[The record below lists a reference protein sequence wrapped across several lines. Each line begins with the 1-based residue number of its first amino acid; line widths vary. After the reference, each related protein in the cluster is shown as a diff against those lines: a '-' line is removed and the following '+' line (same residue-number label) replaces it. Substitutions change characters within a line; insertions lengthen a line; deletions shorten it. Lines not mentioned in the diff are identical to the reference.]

1 MSTIL
6 VTGGSGRLGRSVV
19 EGLAGAGH
27 RVISVD
33 RDAVPAAQL
42 AAGAEQH
49 TADLLAPGEALRL
62 FQETAPD
69 AVIHLAAIAVPFSAP
84 EEVIFATNTR
94 LAYAVLSAAT
104 EVGVPKII
112 TASSPTVLGYGSPA
126 GRLPDAFPL
135 DEQSTPRPWNAY
147 ALSKLIAEQ
156 TMQMFAAAQGDR
168 LRYAAFRPCF
178 VISPEEWQG
187 APTQQGH
194 TLAERL
200 ADPALAAPAL
210 FNYVDAR
217 DVADFLDLLL
227 QKMDSIPNGQ
237 TFFVGAADALATE
250 PLAELIPRFLPGS
263 AGLAAHLTGTSPAF
277 SIVKAKELLGWE
289 PKRNWRNELRI
300 PGDSPEPSTAEA
312 STAEAITPEPGMPGL
327 NDPTP
332 SRLNDEA
339 PAALATAGTGSKE
352 TS

>member
-19 EGLAGAGH
+19 GGLSAAGH

-42 AAGAEQH
+42 APGAVQH
-49 TADLLAPGEALRL
+49 TVDLLAPGEALRL
-62 FQETAPD
+62 LREIVPD

-84 EEVIFATNTR
+84 EEVIFTTNTR

-112 TASSPTVLGYGSPA
+112 TASSPTVLGYGSP
-126 GRLPDAFPL
+126 GGWLPGAFPL
-135 DEQSTPRPWNAY
+135 DEETTPRPWNAY

-168 LRYAAFRPCF
+168 IRYAAFRPCF
-178 VISPEEWQG
+178 VISPEEWEG
-187 APTQQGH
+187 ATTQQGH

-217 DVADFLDLLL
+217 DVAEFLDLLL
-227 QKMDSIPNGQ
+227 EKMDSIPNGQ
-237 TFFVGAADALATE
+237 TFFVGAADALATA
-250 PLAELIPRFLPGS
+250 PLAGLIPQFLPGS
-263 AGLAAHLTGTSPAF
+263 AALTAHLAGTSPAF
-277 SIVKAKELLGWE
+277 SIEKARKLLGWE
-289 PKRNWRNELRI
+289 PRRSWRNELRT
-300 PGDSPEPSTAEA
+300 D
-312 STAEAITPEPGMPGL
+312 
-327 NDPTP
+327 P

-339 PAALATAGTGSKE
+339 PVAFAAAASGSKE

>member
-19 EGLAGAGH
+19 GGLSAAGH

-42 AAGAEQH
+42 APGAVQH
-49 TADLLAPGEALRL
+49 TVDLLAPGEAARLLR
-62 FQETAPD
+62 ETVPE

-84 EEVIFATNTR
+84 EEVIFTTNTR

-126 GRLPDAFPL
+126 GWLPGAFPL
-135 DEQSTPRPWNAY
+135 DEETTPQPWNAY
-147 ALSKLIAEQ
+147 ALSKLVAEQ

-168 LRYAAFRPCF
+168 IRYAAFRPCF
-178 VISPEEWQG
+178 VISPEEWEG

-200 ADPALAAPAL
+200 ADPALAAPSL

-227 QKMDSIPNGQ
+227 AKMDSIPNGQ
-237 TFFVGAADALATE
+237 TFFVGAEDALATE
-250 PLAELIPRFLPGS
+250 PLADLVPRFLPGS
-263 AGLAAHLTGTSPAF
+263 AALAAHLTGTSPAF
-277 SIVKAKELLGWE
+277 SIEKARKLLGWK
-289 PKRNWRNELRI
+289 PRRSWRHELQT
-300 PGDSPEPSTAEA
+300 D
-312 STAEAITPEPGMPGL
+312 
-327 NDPTP
+327 P

-339 PAALATAGTGSKE
+339 PVAFAAAASGAKE